1 MRGRVW
7 PIAVAATA
15 LGVASAGLWATS
27 SAGAPSS
34 SPHAY
39 KLPATG
45 PDSIPIGTDAAG
57 RAWSLGGMSAL
68 DPIGASGKEFWA
80 VTDRGPNDDSDVT
93 RNCNPIQNSPAG
105 KVVFLPGFN
114 PEIDKLGASQDRIKV
129 QERIPL
135 HDGAHAASG
144 LPNLTFD
151 EASYLRAANGTCT
164 TTPSSGGAI
173 DPFGVDT
180 EGVRVDPRDGSF
192 WLADEYRPSII
203 HASSDGQILTR
214 IVPQNITVAATS
226 STSALDL
233 NTATQYGNAVTAAG
247 GSLAVQPRFPGI
259 VNGFRKNRGF
269 EGLALSPDGQ
279 TLYTLL
285 QSPMDYRT
293 AWGNSRVTSTQRDLA
308 RNGPV
313 IRVFKLDISN
323 ANDPVLEAEWI
334 YLLSRGR
341 GLTPATPAAVDRIS
355 DVQLLDDDV
364 LLVQER
370 DDGVNPT
377 AFTHYYRADFSNAT
391 DVQNNAAANNTTPPT
406 LEMAALPGSITPA
419 AISTVPFFDVDSM
432 LADAGFINT
441 KLEGGGML
449 DARGANPALF
459 AAINDNDFDL
469 ERITGTSSASLPTQ
483 LDVFPLP

>member
-1 MRGRVW
+1 MSGRIW
-7 PIAVAATA
+7 AIAIATGA
-15 LGVASAGLWATS
+15 LGIAGAGMLAAS
-27 SAGAPSS
+27 SAGAPGS
-34 SPHAY
+34 SPQAHE
-39 KLPATG
+39 LPATG
-45 PDSIPIGTDAAG
+45 PGSIAIGTDAAG
-57 RAWSLGGMSAL
+57 RTWSLGGISAL
-68 DPIGASGKEFWA
+68 DPIGASGKEFWGI
-80 VTDRGPNDDSDVT
+80 TDRGPNDDSDVT
-93 RNCNPIQNSPAG
+93 RSCNPIQGSPAG
-105 KVVFLPGFN
+105 KVVFLPSFN

-151 EASYLRAANGTCT
+151 EASYLRAANGSCT
-164 TTPSSGGAI
+164 ATPSTGGVI

-180 EGVRVDPRDGSF
+180 EGIRVDPRDGSF
-192 WLADEYRPSII
+192 WLADEYRPSVM
-203 HASSDGQILTR
+203 HVGSDGQILSR

-226 STSALDL
+226 TTSALDL
-233 NTATQYGNAVTAAG
+233 NTATQYGNSVTAAG
-247 GSLAVQPRFPGI
+247 GSFAVQPRFPGI

-269 EGLALSPDGQ
+269 EGLVLSPDGQ

-293 AWGNSRVTSTQRDLA
+293 AWGSSRVTSAQRDAA

-323 ANDPVLEAEWI
+323 ASDPVLEAEWI

-341 GLTPATPAAVDRIS
+341 NLTPATPAAVDRIS
-355 DVQLLDDDV
+355 DVQWLDHDV
-364 LLVQER
+364 LLIQER

-377 AFTHYYRADFSNAT
+377 AFTHYYRADFTNAT
-391 DVQNNAAANNTTPPT
+391 DVRNNAAANNTTPPT

-419 AISTVPFFDVDSM
+419 AISTAPFFDVDSM
-432 LADAGFINT
+432 LAGAGFINT

-449 DARGANPALF
+449 GARGANPAIF

-469 ERITGTSSASLPTQ
+469 ERISGSSSTSLPTQ